1 MLDRFVSL
9 FGRLIIKCK
18 KGNTFSRYVFNLS
31 KYLDQ
36 AIVREVLPC
45 VYSGEKFEGYDH
57 VHLPYHRLSDIFN
70 GRILPTYYE
79 ALKKLQGCIVLR
91 IPILENYISDRPQ
104 EKRAWLKDGVIIWI
118 QSMVVIKNL
127 LHFMNR
133 KVQSILK
140 SILHIPYLNIL
151 DSRMI
156 R

>member
-1 MLDRFVSL
+1 M
-9 FGRLIIKCK
+9 
-18 KGNTFSRYVFNLS
+18 
-31 KYLDQ
+31 
-36 AIVREVLPC
+36 
-45 VYSGEKFEGYDH
+45 
-57 VHLPYHRLSDIFN
+57 
-70 GRILPTYYE
+70 
-79 ALKKLQGCIVLR
+79 
-91 IPILENYISDRPQ
+91 
-104 EKRAWLKDGVIIWI
+104 LKDGVIIWI